1 MTEDVTSQAAHFAF
15 GKNWADYATKI
26 SEQQINKAEKGLE
39 RLLGRDAIRYR
50 RFLDIGCG
58 SGIHTLA
65 ALRLGVSEAL
75 AVDIDPDSV
84 ATTQAL
90 LEQWAPSTNWH
101 TQTISVFDL
110 KPSEVGTFDIVYS
123 WGVLHHTGDMKRA
136 ICRASEMVK
145 EGGLFAFAL
154 YRRTLFDL
162 FWKWEKRW
170 YSTASPKAQDLA
182 RNVYTALFRFRFWT
196 KGRSFKEYVTSYSQ
210 NRGMVYENDVHDWL
224 GGWPYETISPSEV
237 EKVMHQLGFTL
248 VRAFTKEERWIG
260 ILGNGCDE
268 YVYQRR

>member
-1 MTEDVTSQAAHFAF
+1 MTENLTSQEFHFAF
-15 GKNWADYATKI
+15 GKNWADYAKKI
-26 SEQQINKAEKGLE
+26 SEQQIDEAEKGLE
-39 RLLGRDAIRYR
+39 RLLGREAIRDR
-50 RFLDIGCG
+50 RFSDIGCG

-65 ALRLGVSEAL
+65 ALRLGASEAL

-84 ATTQAL
+84 ATTQAVL
-90 LEQWAPSTNWH
+90 KRWAPDMNWH
-101 TQTISVFDL
+101 TQTISVFDINP
-110 KPSEVGTFDIVYS
+110 KDIGTFDIVYT

-136 ICRASEMVK
+136 ISCAAEMTK

-162 FWKWEKRW
+162 FWRWEKRW
-170 YSTASPKAQDLA
+170 YASASPKSQALA
-182 RNVYTALFRFRFWT
+182 RNLYIALVRVGLWT
-196 KGRSFKEYVTSYSQ
+196 KGRSFQEYVTSYSQ

-248 VRAFTKEERWIG
+248 VSFFTEKGIG
-260 ILGNGCDE
+260 ILSNGCDE